1 MVQTQT
7 LRAEAWKAIK
17 EEKRP
22 VVYTLDEPEKDDRNN
37 LSLSQGNLANDKAR
51 VDLMQNRGKRLEAA
65 LTKQLDEKLL
75 KQEPLNNRLIVDAIG
90 VITSSWKEHY
100 AKPCPEDLVK
110 LMSDVG
116 DLAEYCERKAK
127 EARTVAVA
135 YPQLVKRNEEMI
147 VNHPVTIDSLSQK
160 VTELENRRDNAKI
173 NIEAAKMQKEAEA
186 SAPPSV
192 RPKSFEETILPIPS
206 MLANNF
212 L

>member
-116 DLAEYCERKAK
+116 DLVGLFER
-127 EARTVAVA
+127 
-135 YPQLVKRNEEMI
+135 QLR
-147 VNHPVTIDSLSQK
+147 
-160 VTELENRRDNAKI
+160 
-173 NIEAAKMQKEAEA
+173 
-186 SAPPSV
+186 SA
-192 RPKSFEETILPIPS
+192 F
-206 MLANNF
+206 F
-212 L
+212 

>member
-7 LRAEAWKAIK
+7 LCAEAWKAIK

-65 LTKQLDEKLL
+65 LTKQLDE
-75 KQEPLNNRLIVDAIG
+75 EPLNNRLIVEAIG

-100 AKPCPEDLVK
+100 AKPCPK
-110 LMSDVG
+110 

-135 YPQLVKRNEEMI
+135 YPQLVKRNKEMI

-186 SAPPSV
+186 SAPPFV

>member
-110 LMSDVG
+110 LMSNVG
-116 DLAEYCERKAK
+116 DLVGLFERQLSHVFAIEAEYYERKAK

-160 VTELENRRDNAKI
+160 VTEQENWRDNAKI
-173 NIEAAKMQKEAEA
+173 NIEVAKM
-186 SAPPSV
+186 
-192 RPKSFEETILPIPS
+192 
-206 MLANNF
+206 
-212 L
+212 